1 MQGKKKA
8 ICTTGF
14 IIVNI
19 GIFLG
24 IMLIGKDGDTMFL
37 LEHGAMYAPYVLEGK
52 EYYRLV
58 TSMFLHFGMQH
69 LLNNMVMLGA
79 LGWNLEA
86 VTGKIRFI
94 LIYMFSGIGGNLL
107 SLFLNRNSGVYVV
120 SAGASGAVFGLM
132 GALLFAAI
140 RNRGHVGRVSRRG
153 LLFMVAL
160 SLYFGLSSSGVD
172 NAAHI
177 GGLICGFLL
186 EAVLG
191 EIWQIF
197 RRSRYRSHR
206 ES

>member
-1 MQGKKKA
+1 
-8 ICTTGF
+8 
-14 IIVNI
+14 
-19 GIFLG
+19 
-24 IMLIGKDGDTMFL
+24 MFL

-86 VTGKIRFI
+86 VTGKICFI

-153 LLFMVAL
+153 LFFMVAL

>member
-58 TSMFLHFGMQH
+58 TSMFQH

-140 RNRGHVGRVSRRG
+140 RNRGHVWRVSRRG
-153 LLFMVAL
+153 LFFMVAL

>member
-120 SAGASGAVFGLM
+120 SAGASGAVFGVM

-140 RNRGHVGRVSRRG
+140 RNRGHVGRVSIRG
-153 LLFMVAL
+153 LFFMVAL